1 MDLDILSNGFTNAL
15 SSHAKGIVLD
25 ILSLIY
31 IGLFFY
37 FIEKFRPAD
46 PSAKFF
52 KKDFRTEIC
61 YPLFNFIV
69 SEPITRYIAVVITVI
84 ALEPLFPYRIFDQ
97 QINGLPFPAQVFL
110 AMLITDI
117 AVYLEHRFAHAYL
130 WPFHS
135 MHHMTTEV
143 SWITTF
149 RVHPIN
155 SLTILI
161 VPTIIKFI
169 IGFDGE
175 AIIYASY
182 FTIILAIF
190 QHANINIGFRKPFCY
205 LLVSPRFHRWHHAK
219 DKAAIDKNFCL
230 AFPFLDLIGGT
241 YYCPE
246 HLPSRYGVFDSK
258 ADPIPDSFLGQL
270 WHPFRVVFAL
280 KKK

>member
-1 MDLDILSNGFTNAL
+1 MEPGILNNVLNALRLHALDTLLDIVTLF
-15 SSHAKGIVLD
+15 
-25 ILSLIY
+25 Y

-37 FIEKFRPAD
+37 FIEKIRPAT
-46 PSAKFF
+46 PTAGFF

-61 YPLFNFIV
+61 YPLFNFLI
-69 SEPITRYIAVVITVI
+69 SEPITKYIAIVVTVF
-84 ALEPLFPYRIFDQ
+84 ALEPFLPYQIFNQ
-97 QINGLPFPAQVFL
+97 QIGGLPFPIQVFL

-149 RVHPIN
+149 RIHPIN
-155 SLTILI
+155 SLTIVVI
-161 VPTIIKFI
+161 PTIIKFI
-169 IGFDGE
+169 IGFSGE
-175 AIIYASY
+175 AIIFASY
-182 FTIILAIF
+182 ITVILAYF
-190 QHANINIGFRKPFCY
+190 QHANINFGFSKPFCY

-241 YYCPE
+241 YYCPS
-246 HLPSRYGVFDSK
+246 HLPTKYGIFDSK
-258 ADPIPDSFLGQL
+258 VDPIPESFLGQL
-270 WHPFRVVFAL
+270 WHPFRVML
-280 KKK
+280 KIKHK